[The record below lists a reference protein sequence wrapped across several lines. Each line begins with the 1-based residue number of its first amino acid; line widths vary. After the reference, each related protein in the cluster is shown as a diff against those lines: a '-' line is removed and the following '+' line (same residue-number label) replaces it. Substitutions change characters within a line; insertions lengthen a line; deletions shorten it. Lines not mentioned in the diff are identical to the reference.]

1 VTAGEVGEV
10 DVFEVLEPGLQTT
23 VQDLGRPGYLADGI
37 PPSGAFDSTALKLAN
52 LLVGNTAGDH
62 VLVGTDP
69 GAAGLEMLLVGPR
82 LRARCCTV
90 IAVTGADLRPALNG
104 RPIPLWT
111 SVLVRSGQ
119 EITFGPA
126 RAGARGYLA
135 VAGGLAVPPVL
146 GSRSTNV
153 RAGLGGMRGR
163 ALKTGDVLTA
173 YPIAGSP
180 VPRAAMRV
188 RADRLPRRRDD
199 SGAVLRVLLGPQD
212 HLFTPES
219 VDTFLSTRW
228 ELSPTSDRMGCRFI
242 GPALRFLPRP
252 EYLVDQAGS
261 DPSNIV
267 DDSICIGSIQVPSG
281 LEPIVMG
288 VDGPS
293 LGGYAKIATV
303 ISPDLS
309 VLAQLV
315 PGDPVRFRALDIDG
329 AHDAH
334 VTARALLTTDSVERL

>member
-1 VTAGEVGEV
+1 MTGEVNI
-10 DVFEVLEPGLQTT
+10 FEVLEPGLQTT

-37 PPSGAFDSTALKLAN
+37 PPSGAFDSLALKLAN
-52 LLVGNTAGDH
+52 LLVGNPPGDH

-82 LRARCCTV
+82 LRALSYTV
-90 IAVTGADLRPALNG
+90 IAVTGADLRPAVNG

-111 SVLVRSGQ
+111 SVLVRPGQ
-119 EITFGPA
+119 EITFGA
-126 RAGARGYLA
+126 AHAGARGYLA
-135 VAGGLAVPPVL
+135 VAGGLAVPAVL
-146 GSRSTNV
+146 GSRATNV
-153 RAGLGGMRGR
+153 RAGLGGVHGR
-163 ALKTGDVLTA
+163 ALRAGDVLAA
-173 YPIAGSP
+173 YPITGSP
-180 VPRAAMRV
+180 VQRAGMRV
-188 RADRLPRRRDD
+188 RADRLPGRPGD
-199 SGAVLRVLLGPQD
+199 SGAVLRVVLGPQD
-212 HLFTPES
+212 HLFTPDS
-219 VDTFLSTRW
+219 VRTFLETKWR
-228 ELSPTSDRMGCRFI
+228 LSPTSDRMGCRFI
-242 GPALRFLPRP
+242 GPALHFLPRP
-252 EYLVDQAGS
+252 DYLVDQAGS

-315 PGDPVRFRALDIDG
+315 PGDPVRFRAVDVDD

-334 VTARALLTTDSVERL
+334 VAARALVTTDSVEKL